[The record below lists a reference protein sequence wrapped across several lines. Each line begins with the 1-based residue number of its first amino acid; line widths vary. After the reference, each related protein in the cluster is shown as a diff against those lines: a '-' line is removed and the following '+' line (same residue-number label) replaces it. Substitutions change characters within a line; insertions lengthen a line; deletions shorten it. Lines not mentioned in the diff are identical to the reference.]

1 MPTFL
6 LFLSGTGSK
15 ISVRI
20 ETGVQEK
27 MSADPLREAESR
39 MKKSLE
45 AAAADF
51 ATLRTGRANASILD
65 SVKVE
70 YYGQPM
76 GISSVAAVSVPESRT
91 LLITPWEK
99 NMLGPIEKAI
109 LKSDLGL
116 NPNNDGQNIRLNIP
130 PLTEQRR
137 KEFVKQLAGKAE
149 AGRVALRNIRRDII
163 EQGKKDETNTED
175 DIKRMEKDAQKLL
188 DKYVAELETMYKT
201 KEAELLEV

>member
-1 MPTFL
+1 
-6 LFLSGTGSK
+6 
-15 ISVRI
+15 
-20 ETGVQEK
+20 
-27 MSADPLREAESR
+27 MSAELLRDAETR

-45 AAAADF
+45 AAANDF
-51 ATLRTGRANASILD
+51 ATLRTGRANAAILD

-76 GISSVAAVSVPESRT
+76 TIASVAAVSVPESRT
-91 LLITPWEK
+91 LLIAPWEK

-149 AGRVALRNIRRDII
+149 AGRVALRNLRRDAI
-163 EQGKKDETNTED
+163 EQYKKDDTNTED
-175 DIKRMEKDAQKLL
+175 DIKRAEKDVQKLL
-188 DKYVAELETMYKT
+188 DRYIAELETMYKA

>member
-1 MPTFL
+1 
-6 LFLSGTGSK
+6 
-15 ISVRI
+15 
-20 ETGVQEK
+20 
-27 MSADPLREAESR
+27 MSAELLRDAETR

-45 AAAADF
+45 AAANDF
-51 ATLRTGRANASILD
+51 ATLRTGRANAAILD

-76 GISSVAAVSVPESRT
+76 TIASVAAVSVPESRT
-91 LLITPWEK
+91 LLIAPWEK

-149 AGRVALRNIRRDII
+149 SARVALRNLRRDTM
-163 EQGKKDETNTED
+163 EQYKKDDTNTED
-175 DIKRMEKDAQKLL
+175 DIKRAEKDVQKLL
-188 DKYVAELETMYKT
+188 DKYIAELETMYKA

>member
-1 MPTFL
+1 
-6 LFLSGTGSK
+6 
-15 ISVRI
+15 
-20 ETGVQEK
+20 
-27 MSADPLREAESR
+27 MSAELLRDAETR

-45 AAAADF
+45 AAANDF
-51 ATLRTGRANASILD
+51 ATLRTGRANAAILD

-76 GISSVAAVSVPESRT
+76 TIASVAAVSVPESRT
-91 LLITPWEK
+91 LLIAPWEK

-116 NPNNDGQNIRLNIP
+116 NPNNDGQSIRLNIP

-149 AGRVALRNIRRDII
+149 SARVALRNVRRDAI
-163 EQGKKDETNTED
+163 EQYKKDDTNTED
-175 DIKRMEKDAQKLL
+175 DIKRAEKDVQKLL
-188 DKYVAELETMYKT
+188 DRYVAELETMYKG